1 VKRIY
6 VVDDSALIRDRLIEM
21 LSDIPDV
28 QVVGQSADPRE
39 AAANIRATSPDVVI
53 LDIQMQG
60 KNGIELLKEI
70 KQEAPGIRVIVL
82 TSYVY
87 PQYRRQCKDL
97 GAEHFLSKLTEVEK
111 LRGLVQNMDDR
122 NVMTKERSRKEA

>member
-1 VKRIY
+1 MKRIY
-6 VVDDSALIRDRLIEM
+6 VVDDSALIRERLMEM

-39 AAANIRATSPDVVI
+39 AVANIREMSPDVVI

-60 KNGIELLKEI
+60 KSGIELLKEI
-70 KQEAPGIRVIVL
+70 KREIPGIRVIVL
-82 TSYVY
+82 TSYAY

-97 GAEHFLSKLTEVEK
+97 GAEHFLSKLTEFER
-111 LRGLVQNMDDR
+111 LTGLVKDMDDR
-122 NVMTKERSRKEA
+122 NDPAKPGSGKEA